1 MATISYRTP
10 SLAKRFIQRIAEKD
24 LQVKCC
30 SLEEIFSPKLPP
42 LVVCGHNISI
52 TVARNT
58 WLIGIQWSDGPGVG
72 DEYQWVS
79 TLPLS
84 LGQDVFLTSE
94 MDFGLDLLRW
104 AAVDE
109 SLVVSP
115 ASIIFALTV
124 IQAGANCQ
132 TKAQL
137 NSVLCKGASDLEIR
151 HHYSKLVMN
160 ISEAKSG
167 VQSMIANGFFM
178 DKRFTIVNEYR
189 ELIEKDFNAKVE
201 ACDFQSPHEA
211 AKVVYMRT
219 EEAQRFYAENKDMK
233 VLSLQYTDS
242 NYAFSILLPKKR
254 FGLNALR
261 NKLSGEK
268 ILKILAELKLTNVSM
283 DEESTTAAAATST
296 KMSYKSLK
304 SELKAFLANHPFI
317 FVVTMSSHPLL
328 MGQFT

>member
-1 MATISYRTP
+1 MSIS
-10 SLAKRFIQRIAEKD
+10 E
-24 LQVKCC
+24 
-30 SLEEIFSPKLPP
+30 
-42 LVVCGHNISI
+42 N
-52 TVARNT
+52 
-58 WLIGIQWSDGPGVG
+58 
-72 DEYQWVS
+72 
-79 TLPLS
+79 
-84 LGQDVFLTSE
+84 VFLTSE

-178 DKRFTIVNEYR
+178 EKFVPNRRSRNR
-189 ELIEKDFNAKVE
+189 ESIPWIHFRIREAMVAFGLHSLIINAVYFCAEWEHKFSRKESRKAKFHSSKE
-201 ACDFQSPHEA
+201 ASRE
-211 AKVVYMRT
+211 VVYMRT

-268 ILKILAELKLTNVSM
+268 ILKILAELKLTNVSVAIPKLKIESNFMLKPALISMNVTEIFTKNAHLSGIVKSPHLYISDANHRAIIEM

-317 FVVTMSSHPLL
+317 FVVTMSSH
-328 MGQFT
+328 